1 MRGGIFLKKAAMKE
15 MMKQYEIKPT
25 SKRTITLNGTDY
37 TVISHY
43 TGNKDVGAVIN
54 ELALKKAYA
63 EMLCEA

>member
-1 MRGGIFLKKAAMKE
+1 
-15 MMKQYEIKPT
+15 MKQAETKPT
-25 SKRTITLNGTDY
+25 SKRIVTLNGTDY

-43 TGNKDVGAVIN
+43 TGNKDVDIVIS

>member
-1 MRGGIFLKKAAMKE
+1 MKKTAMKE

-25 SKRTITLNGTDY
+25 SKRTIMLNGTDY

-43 TGNKDVGAVIN
+43 TGNKDADAVIS

-63 EMLCEA
+63 EMLCKA

>member
-1 MRGGIFLKKAAMKE
+1 MKKMAMKE
-15 MMKQYEIKPT
+15 MMKQAETKPT
-25 SKRTITLNGTDY
+25 SKRIVTLNGTDY

-43 TGNKDVGAVIN
+43 TGNKDVDVVIS